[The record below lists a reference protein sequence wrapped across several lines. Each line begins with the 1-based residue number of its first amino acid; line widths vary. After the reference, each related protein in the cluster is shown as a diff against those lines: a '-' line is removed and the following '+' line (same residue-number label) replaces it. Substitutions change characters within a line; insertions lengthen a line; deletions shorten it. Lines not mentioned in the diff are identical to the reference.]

1 MRARSGAAEFLD
13 DADPSL
19 MLIHAQH
26 YNVVRDGFR
35 AQAVEFDNVSF
46 ENLNTNQGGSDEFD

>member
-1 MRARSGAAEFLD
+1 
-13 DADPSL
+13 
-19 MLIHAQH
+19 MLIHGQH

-35 AQAVEFDNVSF
+35 AQAVEFDNVTF